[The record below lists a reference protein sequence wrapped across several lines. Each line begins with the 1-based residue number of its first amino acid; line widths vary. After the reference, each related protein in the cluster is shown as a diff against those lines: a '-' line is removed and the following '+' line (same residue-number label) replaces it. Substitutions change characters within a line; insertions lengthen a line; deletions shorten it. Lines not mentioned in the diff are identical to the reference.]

1 MLAAAL
7 GAPAVKLLDA
17 RVAGLDEDE
26 LRAWARAETAVL
38 PAPHTSRSYR
48 YPYALVTWHSE
59 PVGVDIERVE
69 PLEETFM
76 ESICTP
82 SERGL
87 LDEAGSFPRS
97 GRARRRWQRPSG
109 TPCATT
115 RDGSSHRCC
124 GPMAKP
130 VRGAPRRSRCLPA
143 TWAGC
148 AGAAPP
154 PRPRARLLCS
164 IRARYTF

>member
-87 LDEAGSFPRS
+87 LDEAAPPRGFVSSF
-97 GRARRRWQRPSG
+97 W
-109 TPCATT
+109 
-115 RDGSSHRCC
+115 SSKEAL
-124 GPMAKP
+124 AKALGDAL
-130 VRGAPRRSRCLPA
+130 RYDPRRLESPLLWPDGQAGPWRAAALALPPGHVGWVCWRSA
-143 TWAGC
+143 S
-148 AGAAPP
+148 AAPASAP
-154 PRPRARLLCS
+154 AL
-164 IRARYTF
+164 